1 VSVNEGWDRYQMLVL
16 DKLDSLDQRL
26 SRVEQGM
33 ILVRID
39 VANLKVKA
47 GIWGG
52 LDGMIPSIIGVTL
65 VLLGGPLP

>member
-52 LDGMIPSIIGVTL
+52 LAGMIPSIIGVTL